1 MFLCKIYYQDKDII
15 IHECEYKNLKE
26 IAEDL
31 GLKYQQVADISSRC
45 RKKKDYQQFKFYPEI
60 LIERIKKSK

>member
-1 MFLCKIYYQDKDII
+1 MKIYYHDKDII

-26 IAEDL
+26 IAEGL